1 MFLFQRVPK
10 IAFIAS
16 GLINASFAWLGTVRM
31 IGLLSFEHLID
42 FDIAI
47 IKERKEKERDKV
59 GEREK
64 KKAREIEGEN

>member
-1 MFLFQRVPK
+1 
-10 IAFIAS
+10 
-16 GLINASFAWLGTVRM
+16 M

-47 IKERKEKERDKV
+47 INERKEKERDKV

>member
-1 MFLFQRVPK
+1 
-10 IAFIAS
+10 
-16 GLINASFAWLGTVRM
+16 M

-47 IKERKEKERDKV
+47 INERKEKERDRV
-59 GEREK
+59 GERE